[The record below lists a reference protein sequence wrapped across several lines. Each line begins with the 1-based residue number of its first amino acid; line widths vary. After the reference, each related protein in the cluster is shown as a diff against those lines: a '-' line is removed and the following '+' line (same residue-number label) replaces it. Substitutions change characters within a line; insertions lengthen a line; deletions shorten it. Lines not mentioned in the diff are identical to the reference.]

1 MEAPA
6 KRPAYT
12 LRERALER
20 SLIFNFL
27 VHGLAMLSMA
37 ALLLPTLP
45 GGTAT
50 SEAARIATIA
60 AHPWRFRLG
69 WLPWQLCAVADL
81 TMALAMVRVRWLPS
95 AASWSVLALT
105 LVAVAP
111 DQYAQAVWV
120 TRGVTLAAADPEGY
134 LALER
139 ALFPLTAGWGAL
151 FYTLGALG
159 WTVCFARGGTWSR
172 ALTLLS
178 GPTWATMA
186 VAVVSPLLPPGMRP
200 GPVFVSAANGLGFLQ
215 LQVWLGLVT
224 EAVLFRA
231 RPYEA
236 TGRLA
241 RWRHP
246 GSGLFARLADGLA
259 NSRLAGALLEPLPE
273 VEMRSD
279 IRDVVYVNYLVP
291 AAMLEALVPEGL
303 ELERL
308 GPDGKYALFTFLSYQ
323 HGHFGFAF
331 LGPARRF
338 LPSPVQTNWRVH
350 VRDPRT
356 GHDGIAFVTNAISS
370 VVPALGARLLTEG
383 MPMHVLERAE
393 VTRAEDGAIT
403 VSLRPGAGS
412 APDAELRLRPR
423 PAPHVLT
430 GAWAEC
436 WSSFDAFLAYC
447 VPQDRA
453 MSSQPLRGRI
463 SRQEI
468 DLGIPLTACRSLE
481 GTVVSRAARAL
492 VGDAAPLCFHVD
504 RVSFSF
510 SVEAHD
516 PGPDAAKEA
525 SMTRAP
531 NRSIRSSFRRFTPP
545 CSVAPARPSAAL
557 RTTHTCKVAG
567 ALGVLVLVACGARTG
582 DTPDCAE
589 LQAEALALIEPQRAC
604 TVDADCV
611 LFTSPLTCKGQG
623 VRVGTDTT
631 ALEAKVLAFTAC
643 VTASRGCEACAKPAY
658 RCKLD
663 YVVAGRACSGG
674 RCVSDVDDYAHA
686 PRAASGGR

>member
-1 MEAPA
+1 MEVPA
-6 KRPAYT
+6 GVKRPPYT
-12 LRERALER
+12 PRERALER
-20 SLIFNFL
+20 ALILNFL

-37 ALLLPTLP
+37 ALLLPALP

-81 TMALAMVRVRWLPS
+81 YMAFAMVRVRWLPR
-95 AASWSVLALT
+95 AASWLVLALT

-111 DQYAQAVWV
+111 DQYEQAVWV
-120 TRGVTLAAADPEGY
+120 TRGVSLAGADPEAY
-134 LALER
+134 VALER

-151 FYTLGALG
+151 FYTLAALG
-159 WTVCFARGGTWSR
+159 WTACFARGGTWSR
-172 ALTLLS
+172 ALTVLS
-178 GPTWATMA
+178 GPVWATMG
-186 VAVVSPLLPPGMRP
+186 VAVVSPLLPLGLRP
-200 GPVFVSAANGLGFLQ
+200 GPAFVSAANGLGFLQ

-224 EAVLFRA
+224 EEVLFRA

-246 GSGLFARLADGLA
+246 GSGLLARLADGLA

-291 AAMLEALVPEGL
+291 AATLAPLVPEGL
-303 ELERL
+303 ELQRV
-308 GPDGKYALFTFLSYQ
+308 GPDGKYALFTFLTYQ

-331 LGPARRF
+331 LGPLRRL

-356 GHDGIAFVTNAISS
+356 KHEGITFVTNAISS
-370 VVPALGARLLTEG
+370 AAPALGARLLTEG

-393 VTRAEDGAIT
+393 VTRADDGAIT
-403 VSLRPGAGS
+403 VSLQPGAGS
-412 APDAELRLRPR
+412 APDAELRLRPS
-423 PAPHVLT
+423 PAPHTLT

-436 WSSFDAFLAYC
+436 WESLDAFLAYC

-468 DLGIPLTACRSLE
+468 DLGIPLKACRSLV
-481 GTVVSRAARAL
+481 GTVVSRAATAL
-492 VGDAAPLCFHVD
+492 VGDAEPLCFHVD

-516 PGPDAAKEA
+516 PGPDAAREA
-525 SMTRAP
+525 S
-531 NRSIRSSFRRFTPP
+531 
-545 CSVAPARPSAAL
+545 
-557 RTTHTCKVAG
+557 
-567 ALGVLVLVACGARTG
+567 
-582 DTPDCAE
+582 
-589 LQAEALALIEPQRAC
+589 
-604 TVDADCV
+604 
-611 LFTSPLTCKGQG
+611 
-623 VRVGTDTT
+623 
-631 ALEAKVLAFTAC
+631 
-643 VTASRGCEACAKPAY
+643 
-658 RCKLD
+658 
-663 YVVAGRACSGG
+663 
-674 RCVSDVDDYAHA
+674 DD
-686 PRAASGGR
+686 